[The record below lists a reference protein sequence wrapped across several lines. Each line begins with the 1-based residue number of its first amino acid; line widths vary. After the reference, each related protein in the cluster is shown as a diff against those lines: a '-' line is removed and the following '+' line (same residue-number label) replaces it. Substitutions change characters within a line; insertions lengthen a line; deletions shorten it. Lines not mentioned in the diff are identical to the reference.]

1 MTSDAE
7 ILTGLRQAF
16 AACPRPDHFTD
27 QNHCDECSDHDQT
40 LLARD
45 LDTLSLADVGN
56 PGWDPI
62 CFITDEG
69 FRYYFPALARLAL
82 TETYVDQ
89 LLFHLTYDGPR
100 NRRVLACSPAQR
112 RAVSALLRHILE
124 TRAQLVDEYH
134 CGDELLQAIE
144 YWSAEP

>member
-1 MTSDAE
+1 MTDAE
-7 ILTGLRQAF
+7 ILTGVRQAF

-124 TRAQLVDEYH
+124 TRAQLVDEHH
-134 CGDELLQAIE
+134 CCDELLQAIE